1 MIHIAGIT
9 KDKEGIVCLH
19 DDKKHRLVD
28 GDYVMFKDVKG
39 MEEVNGK
46 QFQVTIKSSDTFT
59 IGDTSNFGDYIGGG
73 VAIEVKNPTIVKFN
87 SLEKSLNYPY
97 APGLKEMPICNW
109 NFG

>member
-46 QFQVTIKSSDTFT
+46 
-59 IGDTSNFGDYIGGG
+59 
-73 VAIEVKNPTIVKFN
+73 
-87 SLEKSLNYPY
+87 
-97 APGLKEMPICNW
+97 
-109 NFG
+109 